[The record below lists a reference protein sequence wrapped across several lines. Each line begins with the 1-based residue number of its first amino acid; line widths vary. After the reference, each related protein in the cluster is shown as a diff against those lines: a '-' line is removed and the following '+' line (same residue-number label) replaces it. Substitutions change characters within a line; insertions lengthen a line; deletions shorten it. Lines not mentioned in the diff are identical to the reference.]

1 MTRRDLATWFKGNLT
16 LLVTLGAILAALGYA
31 IQTPGQQI
39 ATVRLSVDTLRAR
52 VGGVEARVRDLA
64 AERRADSDSLF
75 RMLRQLQAAQCVTGN
90 ARDLGLIGIPCSTV
104 VAGAR
109 REASR

>member
-1 MTRRDLATWFKGNLT
+1 MTRRDLATWIKGNLT
-16 LLVTLGAILAALGYA
+16 LIVTVGAILAALGYA

-39 ATVRLSVDTLRAR
+39 ASVRLSVDTVRAR
-52 VGGVEARVRDLA
+52 VGSVEARLREMAV
-64 AERRADSDSLF
+64 ERRADNDSLF

-104 VAGAR
+104 VSSAR
-109 REASR
+109 QEAAR